1 MSGTSRPNRIHAQ
14 MTLGVCMVV
23 AVLASCSTR
32 YTYVANSGDR
42 TYFRMP
48 KGWKVFDE
56 SELRASHALG
66 ISPTEQPGAAP
77 MWIVAF
83 DADPSASAKDL
94 AFGDARYPQGLAQVR
109 TIEDATRASFSDASI
124 RNSLL
129 PLDQLAQQSPGAVQL
144 LDSAAIKQADGV
156 HGMRLVYR
164 LTAPGTS
171 ITVEQIGMVDS
182 GTQKLHLLAIWCAST
197 CYDRYRGSIAQV
209 VDSWTV
215 KEPR

>member
-1 MSGTSRPNRIHAQ
+1 MI
-14 MTLGVCMVV
+14 LGFCIAA
-23 AVLASCSTR
+23 AVLASCATR

-48 KGWKVFDE
+48 HGWTLFDE

-66 ISPTEQPGAAP
+66 IPESEPPGSAP

-83 DADPSASAKDL
+83 DADPSASPKDL
-94 AFGDARYPQGLAQVR
+94 AFDDESYPQGLAQVR
-109 TIEDATRASFSDASI
+109 TLDEATRASFSDASI

-129 PLDQLAQQSPGAVQL
+129 PLDQIMQQNPDALQL
-144 LDSAAIKQADGV
+144 LNTDAIKQADGV

-164 LTAPGTS
+164 LTASGTS
-171 ITVEQIGMVDS
+171 ITVDQVAVVDS
-182 GTQKLHLLAIWCAST
+182 STQKLHLLAIWCSST
-197 CYDRYRGSIAQV
+197 CYDRYRASIAQV